1 MIKRTHILAILTLW
15 MVSWATV
22 AAQTNDLQRATP
34 ESQGVPS
41 KAVTAFFDSIMSL
54 KTTEIHSALLMRHGK
69 VIGEI
74 HPKPFAA
81 EYGHTLFSC
90 SKTFLSAAVGI
101 AIDENRL
108 RVNDRL
114 ATFFPELL
122 PDTISPWLAK
132 MTVEDLL
139 TMQSGIKPNGTIRT
153 TEREWVRKYLALPV
167 ETEPGSHFA
176 YDSMCTYLLSA
187 ILSKVTGTSA
197 FEYLRTRLLDPL
209 HIKQVNWEY
218 SPENITTGGWGLYLQ
233 TESLA
238 KFGQL
243 LLSKGNWKGKQIIS
257 PTWVKQ
263 MMTPHAETG
272 KDKYCYQMWE
282 CAHPNTARADGAYGQ
297 YIIVMP
303 DEEMV
308 AVITQSATGKA
319 GAKEQQFLF
328 RNLLPTLHS
337 EPLTEGKDYKS
348 LTKKT
353 ANYQLPYANG
363 KAGSALSKRYE
374 GKHYSL
380 ATNTLGWKGFSF
392 EQQGKELT
400 LTIDSEE
407 NGTTTIPCGYKTWTQ
422 SQVPITFPPNAR
434 RSTVNSYSGFAT
446 PFIAA
451 SSYAWNTSSQLE
463 VKTLF
468 VDWMSGI
475 SLSIHFDG
483 KDSYMEVKI
492 NYEKEPF
499 TVAFHE

>member
-1 MIKRTHILAILTLW
+1 MIKRTHILVILATW
-15 MVSWATV
+15 TASWTAVS
-22 AAQTNDLQRATP
+22 AQTGDLQRATP

-41 KAVTAFFDSIMSL
+41 KAVISYFDSIMSL

-101 AIDENRL
+101 AIEENRL
-108 RVNDRL
+108 RANDRL

-132 MTVEDLL
+132 ITIENLL
-139 TMQSGIKPNGTIRT
+139 TMQSGIKPNGVIRT
-153 TEREWVRKYLALPV
+153 EEQEWVRKYLALPV
-167 ETEPGSHFA
+167 ATEPGRHFA

-187 ILSKVTGTSA
+187 ILSRVTGISA
-197 FEYLRTRLLDPL
+197 FEYLRPRLFKPL
-209 HIKQVNWEY
+209 HIEKVNWEY

-243 LLSKGNWKGKQIIS
+243 LLADGKWEGKQIIS
-257 PTWVKQ
+257 PAWVKQ

-303 DEEMV
+303 DEDMV

-319 GAKEQQFLF
+319 GAKEQLFLF
-328 RNLLPTLHS
+328 RDLLPTLRN
-337 EPLTEGKDYKS
+337 EPLTEGKDYKL

-353 ANYQLPYANG
+353 SNYQLPYASG
-363 KAGSALSKRYE
+363 KASSTQSKKYAE
-374 GKHYSL
+374 KHYSL
-380 ATNTLGWKGFSF
+380 EANAMGWKGFTF
-392 EQQGKELT
+392 EQDKKGLT

-407 NGTTTIPCGYKTWTQ
+407 NGHTSIPCGYKTWVQ
-422 SQVPITFPPNAR
+422 SQVPTTFPPNAR
-434 RSTVNSYSGFAT
+434 RSTVNSYSGFST
-446 PFIAA
+446 PFISA
-451 SSYAWNTSSQLE
+451 SSYAWKNASQLE

-475 SLSIHFDG
+475 CLSFHFDG
-483 KDSYMEVKI
+483 EHPFVEVKI

-499 TVAFHE
+499 TIAFHE